1 MKNTSLLSRRSVQW
15 YTSGTPVHLKLGL
28 VHKLEQNDVVKLH
41 YYATINWKGKKH
53 MTLISDSQI
62 IVALVSAFITGIL
75 ALRLG
80 KELYK

>member
-1 MKNTSLLSRRSVQW
+1 
-15 YTSGTPVHLKLGL
+15 
-28 VHKLEQNDVVKLH
+28 
-41 YYATINWKGKKH
+41 

-62 IVALVSAFITGIL
+62 IVALVSALVTGIL